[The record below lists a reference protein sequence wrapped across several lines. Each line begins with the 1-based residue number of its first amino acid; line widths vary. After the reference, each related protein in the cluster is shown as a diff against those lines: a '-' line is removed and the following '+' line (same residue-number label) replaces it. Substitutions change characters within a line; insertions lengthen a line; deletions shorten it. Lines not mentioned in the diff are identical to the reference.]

1 MRKSLALAP
10 LLSLCLLLS
19 GCFYSTDFDVSRKN
33 LTALFDSIEGKDR
46 DALMGLLAPGKVEE
60 MVDLDSRIDGLFS
73 YYKGKHGKIIDA
85 GDMVSDTNIHGKKT
99 KEFQTTVDV
108 ETSADVFRC
117 ALIWRTRDDF
127 DSGNI
132 GLWSLYI
139 ITKEEFPY
147 ERAYWGDEKWT
158 PGINIAVQ

>member
-1 MRKSLALAP
+1 MKKAIRLAA
-10 LLSLCLLLS
+10 LLGACLILS
-19 GCFYSTDFDVSRKN
+19 GCFYSTDDEVSQRN

-46 DALMGLLAPGKVEE
+46 DALMGLLAPGKIKE
-60 MVDLDSRIDGLFS
+60 MADLDSRIDGLFS
-73 YYKGKHGKIIDA
+73 YYKGEHGTIPD
-85 GDMVSDTNIHGKKT
+85 GGSMVSDTNIHGKKT

-127 DSGNI
+127 DSGNV
-132 GLWSLYI
+132 GLWSFYI
-139 ITKEEFPY
+139 ITKEEYPY
-147 ERAYWGDEKWT
+147 DRAYWGDQKWT